1 MFDPW
6 KNINRDQLKEFSDL
20 AKERDKEIV
29 LKIMTSS
36 KGDQQSYD
44 MREDKGGAF
53 TEFAFS
59 TNDKILTYWKK
70 KWFGRVNNPLFEHVN
85 GKQQS
90 QSMDAFFWSDGDI
103 MLHIDDVKVIDSLKV
118 ADIPMQKP

>member
-1 MFDPW
+1 MFDPY
-6 KNINRDQLKEFSDL
+6 KNLKRDQLKEFSKL
-20 AKERDKEIV
+20 AKERNKEIV

-59 TNDKILTYWKK
+59 TNDVILTYWKK
-70 KWFGRVNNPLFEHVN
+70 KWFGRVNNPQFEHPN
-85 GKQQS
+85 K
-90 QSMDAFFWSDGDI
+90 
-103 MLHIDDVKVIDSLKV
+103 K
-118 ADIPMQKP
+118 